1 MAVYKSAMGKK
12 VDMTA
17 LMAKNEKVRAV
28 SNAKLNANGDVID
41 SKGNVIKTANNR
53 VNENYAKTV
62 GNRSANVVKKVPR
75 EGNQP
80 PRPYTQPVQPK
91 QELAEFQLTDAEK
104 ELEQELSEEVEVEKP
119 KAKEVSHGNKTNVR
133 RTQN

>member
-1 MAVYKSAMGKK
+1 MTVYKSALGKK

-41 SKGNVIKTANNR
+41 SRGNIVKTANNR

-75 EGNQP
+75 VGDDPVKQS
-80 PRPYTQPVQPK
+80 VQPK
-91 QELAEFQLTDAEK
+91 QELEEFQLTEAEK

-119 KAKEVSHGNKTNVR
+119 KTKEGSHGTKANVR
-133 RTQN
+133 RAQN